1 MKRSRMGG
9 NAIQDYSQKHYDDN
23 ELSGPYIHGRF
34 GDVHRAEQG
43 FVFVRILKCKSIS
56 QVQGRS
62 DKSLW

>member
-9 NAIQDYSQKHYDDN
+9 NAIQDYSQKRYDDN

-56 QVQGRS
+56 
-62 DKSLW
+62 